1 MTPDLGRIGARL
13 RGAGLTESALLA
25 WSGTHRIPMVSRR
38 ISGLAARPPTP
49 AAAALSLFVAG
60 ATLTAEQLRLVPVE
74 ELVALALIEAVGD
87 GFRALVS
94 IIPLEAQLLV
104 CDRDDAADVEELLL
118 WPDDSSYHL
127 ASAIAPGRRERWLD
141 LACGS
146 AFAPLARPQ
155 LAAQITGVDL
165 NPRAVELAR
174 LGAALSGC
182 GHLSVEQADIGAAH
196 PPAALV
202 TCNAPIPDDRDIA
215 IWRRTDRAFFDR
227 MWPSARGCTAPGGQ
241 VVAHTTL
248 DAIPDELS
256 GEVVTVVYTPP
267 GEHGYAVTWWT
278 PDAPSRRVIARRM
291 LTPIRPHLEPADR
304 EDALAGTLDAVT
316 C

>member
-1 MTPDLGRIGARL
+1 MTPDLARIGARL

-25 WSGTHRIPMVSRR
+25 WSGTHRIPLVARR
-38 ISGLAARPPTP
+38 LSGLTARPATP
-49 AAAALSLFVAG
+49 AAAALAMFVAG
-60 ATLTAEQLRLVPVE
+60 AELTADQLRLVPLDE
-74 ELVALALIEAVGD
+74 LLAAELVEVVEQR
-87 GFRALVS
+87 FRAVVS
-94 IIPLEAQLLV
+94 ILPLEAQLLV
-104 CDRDDAADVEELLL
+104 CDRDDAADDEQVVL

-127 ASAIAPGRRERWLD
+127 ASAIDGGRRERWLD

-155 LAAQITGVDL
+155 LAAQVCGFDL
-165 NPRAVELAR
+165 NPRAVRYAG

-182 GHLSVEQADIGAAH
+182 TNLAIEEADIGTAH

-202 TCNAPIPDDRDIA
+202 TCNAPIPEDRDLA

-227 MWPSARGCTAPGGQ
+227 MWPTARACTAPEGQ
-241 VVAHTTL
+241 IIAHTTL
-248 DAIPDELS
+248 DAVPEELP
-256 GEVVTVVYTPP
+256 GEAVTVVYTPP

-278 PDAPSRRVIARRM
+278 PDAPARRIVARRM
-291 LTPIRPHLEPADR
+291 LTPVRPHLEPRDR
-304 EDALAGTLDAVT
+304 EDALAGTLDAAS